1 MQRVGNTRTSNILI
15 MFVFLVLSAPP
26 PPDPHIMPKIITR
39 TANTIKIEFSNN
51 FFSNVNGKITSYT
64 IIVAEDDTKD
74 SSSLRMP
81 TWGDV
86 QQYPIW
92 PPYQVNQYYCIRI
105 LKGLYGHRE
114 GSISLLAYLGSNLC
128 SSFEKF
134 HRYRSVLLYRELVT
148 KFIFY
153 IWDFIFN
160 TW

>member
-1 MQRVGNTRTSNILI
+1 MLASMQKVSSTRTSKIWI

-26 PPDPHIMPKIITR
+26 PPDPHITPKIITR

-86 QQYPIW
+86 QQYPTW
-92 PPYQVNQYYCIRI
+92 PPYQVNQYYCLRI
-105 LKGLYGHRE
+105 LKSLYCHRE
-114 GSISLLAYLGSNLC
+114 RLISLRAYLGRNLY
-128 SSFEKF
+128 SPFEKF
-134 HRYRSVLLYRELVT
+134 
-148 KFIFY
+148 
-153 IWDFIFN
+153 
-160 TW
+160 